1 MLVLLELMKPSAPPV
16 GSALT
21 PRTRA
26 LASSSRETKTTPR
39 LARLKRTESSF
50 KRVRIEN
57 VLHLLP
63 IAGTRDA
70 ARVGETAPVSSRLG
84 GRAIDLSIHA
94 SAERVSETTRR

>member
-1 MLVLLELMKPSAPPV
+1 MKPSAPPV

-21 PRTRA
+21 SRTRA
-26 LASSSRETKTTPR
+26 GIESERNENHASPR
-39 LARLKRTESSF
+39 RLKRTESSF